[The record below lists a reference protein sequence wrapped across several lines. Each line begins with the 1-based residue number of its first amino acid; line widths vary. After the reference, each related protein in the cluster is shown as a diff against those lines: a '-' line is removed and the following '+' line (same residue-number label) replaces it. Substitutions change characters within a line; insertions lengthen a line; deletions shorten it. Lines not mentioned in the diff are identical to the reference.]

1 MIQVTTAPKTE
12 TAPKVVAPV
21 PEPVIPVSFPKSVF
35 RAPAAEPAVTTV
47 PAPVIAEPPMNLP
60 VAPPDNLP
68 VAPIE
73 PPKPP
78 APVVMPVAQPK
89 PVQSSVA
96 PSVIAAT
103 GTTGGGSTNAKVVD
117 APVVQKSQV
126 VRTAFVEPPP
136 GDTRRSVITD
146 VQSSP
151 HLTGPVEELR
161 LLNLDDFRRLSKDA
175 NEATLKIKDKID
187 LLAELDY
194 DHRTQAVKAFL
205 ESAVNRL
212 YLDALR
218 TTLADGTPVVEVL
231 AATEARGSKTLT
243 KQEFD
248 ALMDLNRTLRF
259 G

>member
-1 MIQVTTAPKTE
+1 
-12 TAPKVVAPV
+12 
-21 PEPVIPVSFPKSVF
+21 
-35 RAPAAEPAVTTV
+35 
-47 PAPVIAEPPMNLP
+47 
-60 VAPPDNLP
+60 
-68 VAPIE
+68 
-73 PPKPP
+73 
-78 APVVMPVAQPK
+78 
-89 PVQSSVA
+89 
-96 PSVIAAT
+96 
-103 GTTGGGSTNAKVVD
+103 
-117 APVVQKSQV
+117 V